1 MKILFS
7 TMIVAGLLFTLT
19 GCGNEDP
26 SKASIDSISAET
38 STEVSNSA
46 TQGQSIFNGEIESIS
61 EPDDSTIQIKV
72 INVKEIK
79 DSENIGSSF
88 TNDGVILNASEE
100 QLKDG
105 KEAFEKGDQIEIV
118 LVENSIMTMSIRAI
132 STIELPGICG
142 GIDIVIMEFSTNTI
156 SI

>member
-7 TMIVAGLLFTLT
+7 TMIAAGLLFTLT
-19 GCGNEDP
+19 GCGNEDS

-38 STEVSNSA
+38 SMEVSNSA

-79 DSENIGSSF
+79 DPENIGSSF

-118 LVENSIMTMSIRAI
+118 LVENSIITMSIPPQIPGNSIVEIAR
-132 STIELPGICG
+132 IE
-142 GIDIVIMEFSTNTI
+142 E
-156 SI
+156 

>member
-7 TMIVAGLLFTLT
+7 TMIAAGLLFTLT

-118 LVENSIMTMSIRAI
+118 LVENSIMTMSIPPQIPGNSIVEIAR
-132 STIELPGICG
+132 IE
-142 GIDIVIMEFSTNTI
+142 E
-156 SI
+156 

>member
-105 KEAFEKGDQIEIV
+105 KKAFEKGDQIEIV
-118 LVENSIMTMSIRAI
+118 LVENSIMTMSIPPQIPGNSIVEIAR
-132 STIELPGICG
+132 IE
-142 GIDIVIMEFSTNTI
+142 E
-156 SI
+156 

>member
-88 TNDGVILNASEE
+88 TNDGVILNVSEE

-118 LVENSIMTMSIRAI
+118 LVENSIMTMSIPPQIPGNSIVEIAR
-132 STIELPGICG
+132 IE
-142 GIDIVIMEFSTNTI
+142 E
-156 SI
+156 

>member
-7 TMIVAGLLFTLT
+7 TMIAAGLLFTLT

-88 TNDGVILNASEE
+88 TNDGVILNVSEE

-118 LVENSIMTMSIRAI
+118 LVENSIMTMSIPPQIPGNSIVEIAR
-132 STIELPGICG
+132 IE
-142 GIDIVIMEFSTNTI
+142 E
-156 SI
+156 

>member
-1 MKILFS
+1 MK
-7 TMIVAGLLFTLT
+7 TQV
-19 GCGNEDP
+19 
-26 SKASIDSISAET
+26 KHRSIRSSAET

-79 DSENIGSSF
+79 DPENIGSSF

-100 QLKDG
+100 QLKRWKRG
-105 KEAFEKGDQIEIV
+105 
-118 LVENSIMTMSIRAI
+118 IRERWI
-132 STIELPGICG
+132 RSR
-142 GIDIVIMEFSTNTI
+142 SY
-156 SI
+156 

>member
-88 TNDGVILNASEE
+88 TNDGVILNVSDE

-118 LVENSIMTMSIRAI
+118 LVENSIMTMSIPPQIPGNSIVEIAR
-132 STIELPGICG
+132 IE
-142 GIDIVIMEFSTNTI
+142 E
-156 SI
+156 